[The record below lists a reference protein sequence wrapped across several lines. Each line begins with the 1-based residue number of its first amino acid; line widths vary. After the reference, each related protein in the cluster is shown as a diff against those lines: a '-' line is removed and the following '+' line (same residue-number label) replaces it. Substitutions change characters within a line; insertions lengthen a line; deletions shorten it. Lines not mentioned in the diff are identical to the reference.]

1 MKKLEIKWYKTKDL
15 VLDEIF
21 FSYPFGEQKREEEE
35 RRREE
40 VEEEEER
47 KPRKVWKL
55 GICMEMY
62 GFL

>member
-1 MKKLEIKWYKTKDL
+1 MHFCGQTRPYKEQVDKTIWSL
-15 VLDEIF
+15 IL
-21 FSYPFGEQKREEEE
+21 GEEKREEEE